1 MNILVDAFGGD
12 NSPIEIISGVVNALN
27 ESKNLFNVVLL
38 GDEIILKQLLSKYHY
53 PLGRLLIID
62 TKEVITNDDHPVDAI
77 RGKKNSSIV
86 VGLKN
91 LNSEKEAMAFI
102 SAGSTGAVL
111 AGAVLL
117 LKRIEGIN
125 RPALAPLL
133 PTSETESVV
142 LIDCGAN
149 SECKP
154 EMLHQFAKMGDAY
167 AKVALSL
174 VNPRIGLLNN
184 GAEEKKGNEL
194 TQNTYKILRED
205 HSINFIGNAE
215 GRDILSGNFD
225 VIVADGFTGNIALKS
240 CEGTALMM
248 FSQIKYGIQ
257 NGGIRAKIGYLLLKP
272 VFRKLKDTADYSS
285 KGGAVLLGLQ
295 KLVIK
300 VHGSAK
306 SQTIKAAIFQAAS
319 LVEKNLIS
327 KVAECM
333 ERIDEK

>member
-12 NSPIEIISGVVNALN
+12 NSPFEIVSGVVDALN
-27 ESKNLFNVVLL
+27 ESKNIFKIILL
-38 GDEIILKQLLSKYHY
+38 GDENILKDLLSKYQY
-53 PLGRLLIID
+53 PSDRLEIFD
-62 TKEVITNDDHPVDAI
+62 SKEVITNDDSPVDAI
-77 RGKKNSSIV
+77 RNKKNSSLV
-86 VGLKN
+86 VGLKY
-91 LNSEKEAMAFI
+91 LNSEKEADAFI

-117 LKRIEGIN
+117 LKRINGIN

-133 PTSETESVV
+133 PTSETNYVV

-154 EMLHQFAKMGDAY
+154 EMLHQFAKMGEAY

-174 VNPRIGLLNN
+174 IHPRIGLLNN
-184 GAEEKKGNEL
+184 GVEEKKGNEL
-194 TQNTYKILRED
+194 TQATYKLLRED
-205 HSINFIGNAE
+205 SNINFIGNAE

-225 VIVADGFTGNIALKS
+225 VIVSDGFSGNIALKS

-248 FSQIKYGIQ
+248 FSQIKNGIKK
-257 NGGIRAKIGYLLLKP
+257 GGIRAKIGYLLLKP
-272 VFRKLKDTADYSS
+272 VFKKLKETADYSS

-306 SQTIKAAIFQAAS
+306 SKTIKAAIFQAAS
-319 LVEKNLIS
+319 LVDKNLVS
-327 KVAECM
+327 KITDSIKITE
-333 ERIDEK
+333 

>member
-1 MNILVDAFGGD
+1 M
-12 NSPIEIISGVVNALN
+12 
-27 ESKNLFNVVLL
+27 
-38 GDEIILKQLLSKYHY
+38 KY
-53 PLGRLLIID
+53 
-62 TKEVITNDDHPVDAI
+62 
-77 RGKKNSSIV
+77 
-86 VGLKN
+86 
-91 LNSEKEAMAFI
+91 LNSEKEADAFI

-117 LKRIEGIN
+117 LKRINGIN

-133 PTSETESVV
+133 PTSETNYVV

-154 EMLHQFAKMGDAY
+154 EMLHQFAKMGEAY

-174 VNPRIGLLNN
+174 IHPRIGLLNN
-184 GAEEKKGNEL
+184 GVEEKKGNEL
-194 TQNTYKILRED
+194 TQATYKLLRED
-205 HSINFIGNAE
+205 SNINFIGNAE

-225 VIVADGFTGNIALKS
+225 VIVSDGFSGNIALKS

-248 FSQIKYGIQ
+248 FSQIKNGIKK
-257 NGGIRAKIGYLLLKP
+257 GGIRAKIGYLLLKP
-272 VFRKLKDTADYSS
+272 VFKKLKETADYSS

-306 SQTIKAAIFQAAS
+306 SKTIKAAIFQAAS
-319 LVEKNLIS
+319 LVDKNLVS
-327 KVAECM
+327 KITDSIKITE
-333 ERIDEK
+333 